1 MKPRLPSDPDAAGEP
16 PSPEFA
22 RALAEFERGAGGA
35 TEAERAGTELSVGA
49 RVRGMVVSVGAEHV
63 LIGYGGR
70 SEGVAETR
78 HFRADDGTLRIAP
91 GDSVELFVVEAGDQI
106 VLAPTLR
113 ADPHAALRQLRE
125 AHAGEV
131 PVSGRVTG
139 LNAGGLE
146 VDLGGA
152 RGFCPMSQIEAGFCA
167 EPSVHVG
174 RTLEFLI
181 TSVGDARGGIVLSR
195 RRLLRRLEEERAK
208 QRLASLKPGDEIEG
222 TVARLE
228 AFGAFVDI
236 GGVDGLVH
244 VSEIRHERIGN
255 PRDALRVGEKV
266 RVRVLRIETGRDGR
280 PRIALSI
287 KAAAPDPWS
296 GIEQR
301 FPPGARVQG
310 VVARLAEFG
319 AFVTLAPGVDGLVHV
334 SEAAAERVRHV
345 KDVLAPGQPVEAI
358 VLGVDPAKRRIS
370 LSIRAARE
378 AEAPPAATEDHA
390 PPPAAST
397 APARPEE
404 PTTMALALR
413 AAMEKARRKREA

>member
-1 MKPRLPSDPDAAGEP
+1 MKPRLPSDPDAAGEA

-22 RALAEFERGAGGA
+22 RALAEFERGARGA
-35 TEAERAGTELSVGA
+35 SEAARAGAELSVGA
-49 RVRGMVVSVGAEHV
+49 RVRGTVVSIGAEHA
-63 LIGYGGR
+63 LIEYGGR

-78 HFRADDGTLRIAP
+78 HFRTDEGTLRIAP
-91 GDSVELFVVEAGDQI
+91 GDAVELFVVEAGDQV
-106 VLAPTLR
+106 VLAPTMR
-113 ADPHAALRQLRE
+113 ADPHAALGQLRE
-125 AHAGEV
+125 AHAAGV

-152 RGFCPMSQIEAGFCA
+152 RGFCPLSQIEAGFCA
-167 EPSVHVG
+167 EPSAYAG

-195 RRLLRRLEEERAK
+195 RRLLRRLEEEQAK
-208 QRLASLKPGDEIEG
+208 QRLASLKPGDEIDG
-222 TVARLE
+222 AVTRLE

-255 PRDALRVGEKV
+255 PRDTLRVGDTV
-266 RVRVLRIETGRDGR
+266 RVRVLRIETGKDGR

-296 GIEQR
+296 DIERR
-301 FPPGARVQG
+301 FPPGSRLPG

-334 SEAAAERVRHV
+334 SEAAPERVRHV
-345 KDVLAPGQPVEAI
+345 KEVLAPGQPVEVV

-370 LSIRAARE
+370 LSIRAAQE
-378 AEAPPAATEDHA
+378 GAAPSAVAEEQ
-390 PPPAAST
+390 
-397 APARPEE
+397 APADPAPSRPEE
-404 PTTMALALR
+404 PTTMAIALR
-413 AAMEKARRKREA
+413 AAMERARRKSGG